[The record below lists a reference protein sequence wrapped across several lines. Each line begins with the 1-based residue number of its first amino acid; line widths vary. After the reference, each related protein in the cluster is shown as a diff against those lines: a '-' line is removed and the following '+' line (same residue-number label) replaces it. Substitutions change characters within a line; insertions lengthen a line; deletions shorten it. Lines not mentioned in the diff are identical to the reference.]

1 MTARSWI
8 SSVVLTMAMA
18 SVFLAPTFLAAQ
30 APPAAPTTAAA
41 KATAAKTSAAN
52 TKVWTVTRTPDGQPD
67 LQGYWTSLS
76 FTPMERSAKYGGR
89 EFLTDAEVAEV
100 YKAGVQ
106 HAYEFT
112 YANSAEVPVYDST
125 VYALGAWQNG
135 VQPNRRTSLVV
146 DPPDGRIPPLTPEAQ
161 KARAALR
168 KIPTANENIEPD
180 QPVRADGPEDLTLGV
195 RCLSFGGPPIL
206 PAAYNSN
213 VHIVQSPG
221 LVLIE
226 YEWNSEVRVISLDGR
241 PHLSENIHR
250 WHGDSRG
257 HWEGNTLVVETTN
270 FRPGAT
276 FQNAN
281 SKTLKITEHF
291 TRIDAGTIEY
301 KFTIDDPTT
310 WTKPWS
316 AIVPL
321 SGIEGPMFEYACN
334 EGNNGIVNILAGARA
349 AEKASAKGPEKDPN

>member
-1 MTARSWI
+1 MAHRFGI
-8 SSVVLTMAMA
+8 SSNVLVAAVA
-18 SVFLAPTFLAAQ
+18 SVLLAPAFLAAQ
-30 APPAAPTTAAA
+30 APPA
-41 KATAAKTSAAN
+41 TSATPAKKA
-52 TKVWTVTRTPDGQPD
+52 KVATLSRTPDGQPD

-76 FTPMERSAKYGGR
+76 FTPMERPAKYGGR
-89 EFLTDAEVAEV
+89 EFLTDQEMAEVF
-100 YKAGVQ
+100 KAGVQ

-112 YANSAEVPVYDST
+112 YANSAETPVYDST

-146 DPPDGRIPPLTPEAQ
+146 DPPDGRIPPLTPEGK
-161 KARAALR
+161 KARAAM
-168 KIPTANENIEPD
+168 KIIPTANENVEAGG
-180 QPVRADGPEDLTLGV
+180 PVRADDPQDLTLGV

-206 PAAYNSN
+206 PAAYNSD

-221 LVLIE
+221 YVMIE
-226 YEWNSEVRVISLDGR
+226 YEWNSEVRMIPLDGR
-241 PHLSENIHR
+241 PHLSENIQR

-257 HWEGNTLVVETTN
+257 HWEGDTLVVETTN

-276 FQNAN
+276 FQNADP
-281 SKTLKITEHF
+281 KTLKITERF
-291 TRIDAGTIEY
+291 TRLDANTIEY

-321 SGIEGPMFEYACN
+321 SHIDGPMFEYACA

-349 AEKASAKGPEKDPN
+349 SEKVAAKTTQNNPN